1 MEEKELVAKVD
12 AVYENIKA
20 LCKSYGLGVGIHR
33 ETENPAFLK
42 KGMYI
47 IEFPDRSGKVHIHV
61 KERSFADEAGLVAE
75 QLTAIMFPNAIHGE
89 TTRTWETE
97 K

>member
-1 MEEKELVAKVD
+1 MGEKELVAKVD

-20 LCKSYGLGVGIHR
+20 LCKSYGLAVGIHR
-33 ETENPAFLK
+33 ETEEPVLLK
-42 KGMYI
+42 KGMYK
-47 IEFPDRSGKVHIHV
+47 IEFPNRRGEIHISL
-61 KERSFADEAGLVAE
+61 KDRSFADEAELVAD
-75 QLTAIMFPNAIHGE
+75 QLMAIMFPNAIHSE